1 MFYEQGQHAA
11 LTKLGMAQL
20 TLPGMA
26 AAKAPGLLSRIGG
39 ALGRGAE
46 TAKGYAGRAGQAVSD
61 KAVQGAG
68 AVMDLPLAAKI
79 PLASGAGLAAG
90 MGTGA
95 LMGQVFPSTEENPAL
110 RARRRSHPTQ
120 ERLQA
125 FLAAF
130 QGG

>member
-1 MFYEQGQHAA
+1 MFYAQGRYAA
-11 LTKLGMAQL
+11 LTKLGMLQL
-20 TLPGMA
+20 TSG
-26 AAKAPGLLSRIGG
+26 AAKAAPGLFSRLSG

-46 TAKGYAGRAGQAVSD
+46 AAKGYAGRAGQAVSD

-95 LMGQVFPSTEENPAL
+95 LMGQVFPSTEENPAPEIPPAL
-110 RARRRSHPTQ
+110 Q